1 MLLLIRGNV
10 RLSSDC
16 PQGRPG
22 QVLEFLAAQERMI
35 RGGGGGIE
43 VRSHEE
49 DGEKGA
55 D

>member
-35 RGGGGGIE
+35 RGGGIE